1 MAPSAHFDAAR
12 RRRRLV
18 RRHHLDPAVPAPTV
32 AASAEA
38 LVALHSTDPATVF
51 LSIAA
56 RMADATVGAVEDA
69 LYEERSVVRML
80 GMRRTVFV
88 VPVEAAAVVHAA
100 CTTAL
105 VPGERK
111 RLVALLEGGGVTD
124 DGGAW
129 IDAVSRATLEV
140 ITAKGEAL
148 ATELTAAV
156 PELRAQVAF
165 GEGKT
170 WAGTIGMSTRVL
182 FLLAA
187 EGAIVRA
194 RPRGSWVSSQY
205 RWAPM
210 AAWRPGGL
218 PELAV
223 GAARAT
229 LAERWLRAYGPGT
242 VADLKWWTG
251 LTVGEVRK
259 ALAELATVEVD
270 LDGGRGVVL
279 ADDLDDGDEDAVG
292 AGPVVSFL
300 PCLDPT
306 PMGWADRSWFLGPHR
321 AALFDRSGNIGPTV
335 WLDGRVVGGWA
346 QRADGTVVHRLLE
359 DVGREAAAAADAQ
372 AERWTA
378 WLGPA
383 RVKPRF
389 RTPLERELS
398 A

>member
-1 MAPSAHFDAAR
+1 
-12 RRRRLV
+12 
-18 RRHHLDPAVPAPTV
+18 
-32 AASAEA
+32 
-38 LVALHSTDPATVF
+38 VALHSTDPATVF

-56 RMADATVGAVEDA
+56 RMAEPTVGAIEDA
-69 LYEERSVVRML
+69 LYEGRTVVRML

-88 VPVEAAAVVHAA
+88 VPVELAAVVHAA

-111 RLVALLEGGGVTD
+111 RLVALLEAGGVTA
-124 DGGAW
+124 DGAAW
-129 IDAVSRATLEV
+129 LDAVSRATLEV
-140 ITAKGEAL
+140 ITARGEAL
-148 ATELTAAV
+148 ATELTATV
-156 PELRAQVAF
+156 PELRAQVAV

-229 LAERWLRAYGPGT
+229 LVERWLRAYGPGT
-242 VADLKWWTG
+242 VTDLKWWTG

-259 ALAELATVEVD
+259 ALAQLATVEVD
-270 LDGGRGVVL
+270 LDGSSGVAL
-279 ADDLDDGDEDAVG
+279 ADDVDIDLDVGEPGAAAAPAGRGRRRVDA
-292 AGPVVSFL
+292 APVVSFL
-300 PCLDPT
+300 PALDPT
-306 PMGWADRSWFLGPHR
+306 PMGWTDRSWFLGPHR

-346 QRADGTVVHRLLE
+346 QRADGEVVHRLLE
-359 DVGREAAAAADAQ
+359 DLGGDVVAAADAQ
-372 AERWTA
+372 AERWTT
-378 WLGPA
+378 WLGPT